1 MRSGS
6 FGSVF
11 VVESL
16 RVDEGAGLA
25 RLRVNRGR
33 LNKVLLR
40 GALCFVGVP
49 PKRLC
54 GV

>member
-16 RVDEGAGLA
+16 RVDEGAGFG
-25 RLRVNRGR
+25 RLSNRGRVNRV
-33 LNKVLLR
+33 LFLLR
-40 GALCFVGVP
+40 GDLCFVGVAGV
-49 PKRLC
+49 KC